1 MATEKDTE
9 KVLEPEKETEKET
22 GNGTEAKQEKE
33 KKETPEEIG
42 AQLRELC
49 RGKLKLM
56 QPMRVHG
63 QEVKEIEYDFCGLTG
78 MEMMDAMD
86 SAGNAAN
93 MFTLTNKQAMAL
105 FAETA
110 EKCAPMIQEGHT
122 LIRLYDKRDIKEG
135 LAAAD
140 SVAAVQ
146 VAKLF
151 YRASNQ
157 VGAQNISKE

>member
-1 MATEKDTE
+1 MATEKETE
-9 KVLEPEKETEKET
+9 KILEPEKETEKET
-22 GNGTEAKQEKE
+22 GNGTEQEKE

-63 QEVKEIEYDFCGLTG
+63 QNVKEIEYDFCGLTG

-86 SAGNAAN
+86 SAGTAGN

-110 EKCAPMIQEGHT
+110 EKCAPMIREGNT
-122 LIRLYDKRDIKEG
+122 LIRLYDKTDIKNN
-135 LAAAD
+135 LAAVD
-140 SVAAVQ
+140 SVTAVQ